1 MLGGDILVLPEIRKG
16 ELDSTAFGL
25 LTKGR
30 ELADQ
35 LGVRLVALLVG
46 SRLDGLIQSLSH
58 AGANTI
64 LVADHLTLADYNPET
79 YFNLISKVIDDLK
92 PGFLLLGYTYWGM
105 ELGPALAQRSGS
117 YMISNCVDLE
127 IEDPFVR
134 AVRPMFAGSYQ
145 ARIES
150 QMQRPYVVSFQ
161 KGALPTPKVI
171 SGAAEVMQVPV
182 EIEEASLR
190 SKVVEIVEP
199 TEGEVDIT
207 KAEIIVAVGRGIGEE
222 ANIPMIRELADA
234 LGGSIACSRPVSDL
248 GWLPKAYHVGIS
260 GKTVAPR
267 KYIAC
272 AISGSGQHVAGM
284 EASEMIIAINK
295 DAKAPIFSVAH
306 YGIVGDIFEIV
317 PELTRQA
324 KLSQKVQEQSE

>member
-1 MLGGDILVLPEIRKG
+1 MLERDILVLPEIRKG

-25 LTKGR
+25 LAKGR
-30 ELADQ
+30 ELADK

-46 SRLDGLIQSLSH
+46 SRLDGFIQSLSH

-64 LVADHLTLADYNPET
+64 LVADHLTLADYNAEA
-79 YFNLISKVIDDLK
+79 YFDLISKVINDLK
-92 PGFLLLGYTYWGM
+92 PSFLLLGYTYWGM

-117 YMISNCVDLE
+117 YMISNCIDLE
-127 IEDPFVR
+127 IEGPVVR
-134 AVRPMFAGSYQ
+134 VVRPMFAGSYH
-145 ARIES
+145 AKIEL
-150 QMQRPYVVSFQ
+150 QVQRPYVVSFQ
-161 KGALPTPKVI
+161 KGALPTPKGTA
-171 SGAAEVMQVPV
+171 GAAEVMQVRV
-182 EIEEASLR
+182 EIQAESLR
-190 SKVVEIVEP
+190 CKVVELVEP
-199 TEGEVDIT
+199 PEGEVDIT

-260 GKTVAPR
+260 GKTVAPKR
-267 KYIAC
+267 YIAC
-272 AISGSGQHVAGM
+272 GISGSGQHVAGM

-295 DAKAPIFSVAH
+295 DPKAPIFSVAH
-306 YGIVGDIFEIV
+306 LGIVGDIFEIV

-324 KLSQKVQEQSE
+324 KVSRKMQEQLE

>member
-1 MLGGDILVLPEIRKG
+1 MLERDILVLPEIRKG

-25 LTKGR
+25 LAKGR
-30 ELADQ
+30 ELADK

-46 SRLDGLIQSLSH
+46 YGLDALIQSLSH

-64 LVADHLTLADYNPET
+64 LVADHLTLADYNAET
-79 YFNLISKVIDDLK
+79 YVDLISKVIDDLK

-117 YMISNCVDLE
+117 YMISNCIDLE
-127 IEDPFVR
+127 IDGSVVR
-134 AVRPMFAGSYQ
+134 AVRPMFAGSYH
-145 ARIES
+145 AKIEL
-150 QMQRPYVVSFQ
+150 QVQRPYVVSFQ
-161 KGALPTPKVI
+161 KGAFPAPTGAA
-171 SGAAEVMQVPV
+171 GAAEVMQVPV
-182 EIEEASLR
+182 EIEGASLR
-190 SKVVEIVEP
+190 SKVVGLVEP
-199 TEGEVDIT
+199 PEGDVDIT
-207 KAEIIVAVGRGIGEE
+207 KAEIIVAVGRGIGDE

-260 GKTVAPR
+260 GKTVAPK

-324 KLSQKVQEQSE
+324 RVCRKMQEQLE